1 MSSAI
6 ERLAELAIGT
16 VESISSEEIRV
27 LLDLD
32 APQATALN
40 TGTPTSFPR
49 LNSYVLIPN
58 EAGATVAYV
67 TWIGIERSPY
77 PKRSGLKDFG
87 LIDLPFPLRKMSLSP
102 IGTLTVRRDR
112 RQGISIYELS
122 RGVVAFPSV
131 GDQILIPTPEQ
142 IAAIVGSRNKDR
154 RVRIGTSPLT
164 ADAPIM
170 IDPDKIFGRHIAV
183 LGNTGSGKSCSV
195 AGLIRWSMEAAQQ
208 ALENGA
214 QTPNA
219 RFIILDPNGE
229 YARAFADQAA
239 HVRLF
244 RVPPVDIQ
252 KNEKPLRLPAWLWNG
267 HEWSAVSFAR
277 PGAQRPLLLQ
287 ALRELKNGQIE
298 GTPRA
303 TIVRR
308 YVYSYRVMI
317 DAMLAEGAAAYAG
330 SASNRRRCGEL
341 LDNIAADC
349 NGFAEGVQGDR
360 AEMLQ
365 AIAETVGGVANSR
378 RSGEWFNAFA
388 VQDIESVRD
397 ALQLFLDAVEDSFAA
412 AQITED
418 APLPFAVHMLPEHLE
433 RIAATEGAALAGF
446 VSTLGMRIRGMMA
459 DPRLGPVL
467 SSEPPITFDKWLSDI
482 VGADAASNG
491 QVAIVDLSLV
501 PSEIVHVVVA
511 VMGRLTFEALQRYRR
526 LHPEGKS
533 LPTTLVLEEAHTF
546 VRKGSN
552 DDGPA
557 ENPAQMCRETF
568 EKIAREGR
576 KFGLG
581 LMLSSQRPSELSPTI
596 LAQCNT
602 FLLHRIVND
611 LDQALVARL
620 VPDNVGGLLKELP
633 SLPSRQAVLLGWAT
647 PIPLLVDIGELAE
660 QHRPQSSDPDFWDV
674 WTGKSQRAIDWPSLV
689 ADWSG
694 IAPAR
699 VLPREPK

>member
-1 MSSAI
+1 MSSPI
-6 ERLAELAIGT
+6 ERMAELVIGT
-16 VESISSEEIRV
+16 VESVSSDEIRV

-32 APQATALN
+32 APQSTALN

-87 LIDLPFPLRKMSLSP
+87 LIDLPFPLRKMALTP
-102 IGTLTVRRDR
+102 IGTLAVRRDR
-112 RQGISIYELS
+112 LSRSNIYELS

-142 IAAIVGSRNKDR
+142 VSAIVGANDKDR
-154 RVRIGTSPLT
+154 RVRIGSSPLAANT
-164 ADAPIM
+164 AIM
-170 IDPDKIFGRHIAV
+170 VDPDKIFGRHVAV

-195 AGLIRWSMEAAQQ
+195 AGLIRWSLDAAQT
-208 ALENGA
+208 ALKSG
-214 QTPNA
+214 TKGPNA

-229 YARAFADQAA
+229 YAKAFADRGAN
-239 HVRLF
+239 VRLF
-244 RVPPVDIQ
+244 RVPPIDDR
-252 KNEKPLRLPAWLWNG
+252 KGERPLRLPAWLWNG
-267 HEWSAVSFAR
+267 HEWTAVSFAR

-287 ALRELKNGQIE
+287 ALRELKNGE
-298 GTPRA
+298 LDGTPRV

-317 DAMLAEGAAAYAG
+317 DAMLAEGASRYAG
-330 SASNRRRCGEL
+330 SAGNRRQCGDL
-341 LDNIAADC
+341 LDNISADC
-349 NGFAEGVQGDR
+349 GGMADSIDGEHR
-360 AEMLQ
+360 RILQ
-365 AIAETVGGVANSR
+365 EISAAVLKTANSR
-378 RSGEWFNAFA
+378 RSGEWFNAFS
-388 VQDIESVRD
+388 VRDIESVRTE
-397 ALQLFLDAVEDSFAA
+397 LQRFVDLVEDTFAT

-418 APLPFAVHMLPEHLE
+418 APIPFNVHMLADHLE
-433 RIAATEGAALAGF
+433 KIAATEGGALAGF
-446 VSTLGMRIRGMMA
+446 ISTLGMRIRGMMA
-459 DPRLGPVL
+459 DPRLGQVVG
-467 SSEPPITFDKWLSDI
+467 SEPALTLDTWLNDI
-482 VGADAASNG
+482 VGSNSSANG
-491 QVAIVDLSLV
+491 QVAIIDLSLV

-511 VMGRLTFEALQRYRR
+511 VLGRLTFEALQRYRR
-526 LHPEGKS
+526 THPDGKS
-533 LPTTLVLEEAHTF
+533 LPTTLVLEEAHNF
-546 VRKGSN
+546 VRRGAN

-557 ENPAQMCRETF
+557 ENPAQLCRETF

-620 VPDNVGGLLKELP
+620 VPDNVAGLLRELP

-647 PIPLLVDIGELAE
+647 PIPLLVEMNELAE
-660 QHRPQSSDPDFWDV
+660 EHRPQSSDPDFWDV
-674 WTGKSQRAIDWPSLV
+674 WTGNSPRVIDWSEIV
-689 ADWSG
+689 
-694 IAPAR
+694 
-699 VLPREPK
+699 REWTGV

>member
-1 MSSAI
+1 MSSPI
-6 ERLAELAIGT
+6 ERLADLVIGT

-27 LLDLD
+27 LLDID
-32 APQATALN
+32 APQSTALN

-49 LNSYVLIPN
+49 LNSYVLVPN

-112 RQGISIYELS
+112 RAGHSVYELS

-142 IAAIVGSRNKDR
+142 IAAIVGAKDKDR
-154 RVRIGTSPLT
+154 RVRIGSSPLAANT
-164 ADAPIM
+164 SIM
-170 IDPDKIFGRHIAV
+170 VDPDKIFGRHLAV

-195 AGLIRWSMEAAQQ
+195 AGLIRWSLDAAQ
-208 ALENGA
+208 ASLAEGVER
-214 QTPNA
+214 PNA

-229 YARAFADQAA
+229 YAKAFADRGDAA
-239 HVRLF
+239 RLF
-244 RVPPVDIQ
+244 RVPPV
-252 KNEKPLRLPAWLWNG
+252 NAEHGERPLRLPAWLWNG
-267 HEWSAVSFAR
+267 HEWTAVSFAR

-287 ALRELKNGQIE
+287 ALRELKNAELE

-308 YVYSYRVMI
+308 HLLSYRVMI
-317 DAMLAEGAAAYAG
+317 DAMLSEGAPTYAG
-330 SASNRRRCGEL
+330 TAQNRRRCGEL
-341 LDNIAADC
+341 LDNIAEDC
-349 NGFAEGVQGDR
+349 AG
-360 AEMLQ
+360 M
-365 AIAETVGGVANSR
+365 AETVDGDQITTLEEISAAVLAVANNR
-378 RSGEWFNAFA
+378 RSGGGWFNAFS
-388 VQDIESVRD
+388 VQEMEGVRD
-397 ALQLFLDAVEDSFAA
+397 ELQRFVHLVEDAFATA
-412 AQITED
+412 TITED
-418 APLPFAVHMLPEHLE
+418 APIPFDVHMLPEHLE
-433 RIAATEGAALAGF
+433 KIAATEGGGLAGF

-459 DPRLGPVL
+459 DPRLGQVVG
-467 SSEPPITFDKWLSDI
+467 SEPAMTFDSWLNDL
-482 VGADAASNG
+482 VGSNKSTNG
-491 QVAIVDLSLV
+491 QIAVIDLSLV
-501 PSEIVHVVVA
+501 PSEIIHIVVA
-511 VMGRLTFEALQRYRR
+511 VLGRLTFEALQRYRR
-526 LHPEGKS
+526 LHPTGKP
-533 LPTTLVLEEAHTF
+533 LPTTLVLEEAHSF
-546 VRKGSN
+546 VRRGVN

-557 ENPAQMCRETF
+557 ENPTQLCRETF

-620 VPDNVGGLLKELP
+620 VPDNVAGLLKELP

-647 PIPLLVDIGELAE
+647 PIPLLVEMDELAE
-660 QHRPQSSDPDFWDV
+660 DHRPQSSDPDFWDV
-674 WTGKSQRAIDWPSLV
+674 WTGKSPRDINWPALVEDWTGL
-689 ADWSG
+689 
-694 IAPAR
+694 AP
-699 VLPREPK
+699 

>member
-1 MSSAI
+1 MSSPI
-6 ERLAELAIGT
+6 ERLAELVIGT
-16 VESISSEEIRV
+16 VESISSDEIRV

-32 APQATALN
+32 APQSTALN

-87 LIDLPFPLRKMSLSP
+87 LIDLPFPLRKMALTP

-112 RQGISIYELS
+112 RAGASVYELS

-142 IAAIVGSRNKDR
+142 IAAIVGAKDKDR
-154 RVRIGTSPLT
+154 RVRIGTSPLAANT
-164 ADAPIM
+164 SIM
-170 IDPDKIFGRHIAV
+170 VDPDKIFGRHVAV

-195 AGLIRWSMEAAQQ
+195 AGLIRWSLESAQS
-208 ALENGA
+208 ALEGDT

-229 YARAFADQAA
+229 YARAFADQGEN
-239 HVRLF
+239 VRLF
-244 RVPPVDIQ
+244 RVPPV
-252 KNEKPLRLPAWLWNG
+252 NAASGERALRLPAWLWNG
-267 HEWSAVSFAR
+267 HEWTAVSFAR

-287 ALRELKNGQIE
+287 ALRDLKSGNIE
-298 GTPRA
+298 GMPPEA
-303 TIVRR
+303 LVRR
-308 YVYSYRVMI
+308 HVYSYRLLI
-317 DAMLAEGAAAYAG
+317 DALLARGPAAFAG
-330 SASNRRRCGEL
+330 DPGPRRQCGEL

-349 NGFAEGVQGDR
+349 DAMGGRLDGDPQ
-360 AEMLQ
+360 ASLVEI
-365 AIAETVGGVANSR
+365 AIAIRNVADSR
-378 RSGEWFNAFA
+378 RGTGGWFSSFT
-388 VQDIESVRD
+388 VEDIESVQA
-397 ALQLFLDAVEDSFAA
+397 ALQTFLDLVEDVLEA

-418 APLPFAVHMLPEHLE
+418 APIPFDVDMLSDHLE
-433 RIAATEGAALAGF
+433 RIAATEGAGLAGF
-446 VSTLGMRIRGMMA
+446 ISTLGMRIRGMMA
-459 DPRLGPVL
+459 DPRLGQVVGT
-467 SSEPPITFDKWLSDI
+467 EPALTLDTWLNDV
-482 VGADAASNG
+482 VGSNASANG
-491 QVAIVDLSLV
+491 QIAIVDLSLV

-511 VMGRLTFEALQRYRR
+511 VLARLTFESLQRYRR
-526 LHPEGKS
+526 LHPEGRP
-533 LPTTLVLEEAHTF
+533 LPTTLVLEEAHSF
-546 VRKGSN
+546 VRRGAN
-552 DDGPA
+552 DEGPA
-557 ENPAQMCRETF
+557 ENPAQLCREIF

-620 VPDNVGGLLKELP
+620 VPDNVAGLLKELP

-647 PIPLLVDIGELAE
+647 PIPLLVEMGELAE
-660 QHRPQSSDPDFWDV
+660 EHRPQSSDPDFWEV
-674 WTGKSQRAIDWPSLV
+674 WIGRRPRSIDWPSV
-689 ADWSG
+689 VQEWTGVS
-694 IAPAR
+694 PTQ
-699 VLPREPK
+699 